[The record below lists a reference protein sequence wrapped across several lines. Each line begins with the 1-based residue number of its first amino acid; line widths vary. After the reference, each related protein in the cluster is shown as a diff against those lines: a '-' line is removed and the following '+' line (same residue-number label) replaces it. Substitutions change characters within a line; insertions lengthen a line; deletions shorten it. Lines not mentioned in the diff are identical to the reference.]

1 MFISNSEGENIKVFF
16 WCNYLRLIEHMS
28 KKTWCLTEKRMNV
41 CTCNSK
47 KISIRNCKGAK
58 DREGLR
64 CPHDVQNRFGS
75 PTYQSHVV
83 RSKCIYIYTH
93 FYFCSCIFIIQSK
106 YIDWCLDYN
115 KNWILSIY
123 KSVHFLG
130 DILKWVKISHS

>member
-1 MFISNSEGENIKVFF
+1 
-16 WCNYLRLIEHMS
+16 MS
-28 KKTWCLTEKRMNV
+28 KKIWCVTEKRMNV
-41 CTCNSK
+41 CMCNSK
-47 KISIRNCKGAK
+47 KSIRNCKEAN

-115 KNWILSIY
+115 TKSNSWI
-123 KSVHFLG
+123 KSVHFLEYTKVAG
-130 DILKWVKISHS
+130 SRYHIADINSFWSMHIFDPIPRPILYDTYV